1 MNTDVK
7 LTSFDNGIRLLYSYD
22 NSPVVYCGFAINAGT
37 RDEGVNEYGIAHL
50 IEHLLFKGTNKRNS
64 LQIIKRLEEVGG
76 ELNAYTTKEET
87 FIYSVVPQKYAER
100 AIELLS
106 DIVFNSVFP
115 ENQIKKE
122 REVIFEE
129 IEMYNDTPSELIFDE
144 LEDLMFANSS
154 LGHNILGTKKSLS
167 KINSSDCIAFVK
179 RCYTTDNMLFF
190 LQGNIDENKFL
201 KLTEKYICHTATR
214 REFSRNSPNPY
225 LPQNVVCN
233 KNTNQTHCLIG
244 NLTLSLSDDNTHSLT
259 LLNNI
264 LGGTSL
270 TSKLNLAIRERN
282 GWVYSID
289 SSLNLYSDI
298 GIWSIYFGCSES
310 NYKKCIGL
318 IHSELGKLTDKA
330 IPAKQLEKYKQQL
343 YGQMLINFQNKEN
356 YILSSAKIA
365 LHLNKA
371 VSMEQTFERMQQI
384 CPEDIQILASQ
395 LFDNKRF
402 TTLKYQKYSM

>member
-37 RDEGVNEYGIAHL
+37 RDEEVNEYGIAHL

-371 VSMEQTFERMQQI
+371 VSMEQTFERMQQV

>member
-50 IEHLLFKGTNKRNS
+50 IEHLLFKGTNKRNN

-201 KLTEKYICHTATR
+201 KLTEKYICHTATK

-371 VSMEQTFERMQQI
+371 VSMEQTFERMQQV

>member
-37 RDEGVNEYGIAHL
+37 RDEEVNEYGIAHL

-129 IEMYNDTPSELIFDE
+129 IEMYNDTPSELIFDD

-371 VSMEQTFERMQQI
+371 VSMEQTFERMQQV